1 MKLALDHYPIASIRR
16 IGWLPGAAFRERF
29 IPMPGLK
36 GGNVSLD
43 DIENG

>member
-1 MKLALDHYPIASIRR
+1 VKLALDHYPIASIRR

-36 GGNVSLD
+36 GDG
-43 DIENG
+43 